1 MHSRQ
6 RAMDAVKVSGVSD
19 DATQRETVFRTSE
32 NAGIPRPD
40 PEAMKRAHATVGM
53 KSLWTESLDQPG
65 QMRDNPLLVD
75 MFEDDEWQQAQEVVD
90 DMVCSDSGEDIME
103 SSSSD
108 SCDIDLVRN
117 AGKRPRAQ
125 QQREDRIIDV
135 DLYSEPDLGLFF
147 RYHGIP
153 IEQRL
158 DMLRA
163 ETRNVEARLGLGV
176 QARKAK
182 KAKTLSK
189 K

>member
-1 MHSRQ
+1 MHSRLQ
-6 RAMDAVKVSGVSD
+6 GMDAVKVSGVSS
-19 DATQRETVFRTSE
+19 DATQRETEIRTSE

-53 KSLWTESLDQPG
+53 KSLWTESPDQPG
-65 QMRDNPLLVD
+65 QSRDNPLLVD
-75 MFEDDEWQQAQEVVD
+75 MFEEDEWQQAQEVVD

-108 SCDIDLVRN
+108 ECDIDLVRN
-117 AGKRPRAQ
+117 AGKRPRRQ
-125 QQREDRIIDV
+125 QLGAKVIDV

-182 KAKTLSK
+182 KAKTHSK